1 MAAGGLAGCGSGRE
15 REGAEGA
22 AAPAEVAP
30 AVNPNAK
37 PVDPAT
43 AGTISGIV
51 KLDGTASDDAYNQ
64 HALRAELREDA
75 RNASDT

>member
-1 MAAGGLAGCGSGRE
+1 MVAVGLAGCGGGRE
-15 REGAEGA
+15 REEAEGA
-22 AAPAEVAP
+22 AAPEEVAP

-51 KLDGTASDDAYNQ
+51 KLDGTASDDAYDQ
-64 HALRAELREDA
+64 HALRA
-75 RNASDT
+75 